1 MAVKIERRNLHEIE
15 VNGKEVYKDINGNW
29 IAREELTPA
38 EYKVLREYITAS
50 NRKKI

>member
-29 IAREELTPA
+29 IAREELTSV
-38 EYKVLREYITAS
+38 EYKAFRLYIAAL
-50 NRKKI
+50 KGGE